1 MGKLPGQRLVLIGT
15 RAPAEIGTWWPSL
28 IDGGTGKGTHVTEL
42 SAPTDAPWGA
52 WQTIRAV
59 NPLVGVNR
67 DLRRTILRER
77 DDARRDEMQRPAF
90 RAYRLNMSIE
100 VYRSALIE
108 AEKWRRVEARPVPDR
123 EGRAIVGVDLGATR
137 SMVRGVVPVE
147 ERQK

>member
-1 MGKLPGQRLVLIGT
+1 MGLAQFLDHLADEPGSWETRGGALMWDALRQSLGKLPGQRLVLIGT

-67 DLRRTILRER
+67 DLRRTILRE
-77 DDARRDEMQRPAF
+77 
-90 RAYRLNMSIE
+90 
-100 VYRSALIE
+100 
-108 AEKWRRVEARPVPDR
+108 
-123 EGRAIVGVDLGATR
+123 TR
-137 SMVRGVVPVE
+137 
-147 ERQK
+147 